1 MARRLLSV
9 LIAVVATVLG
19 YLAAWTGGVA
29 TAMSANAFRGGF
41 DPSGLPLVLLG
52 LVLLAVAG
60 LTIVMSSA
68 GVIVVGAAH
77 VLFGLLAF
85 ALPVTG
91 ITGGFSPA
99 YGLIRLLFSVSPS
112 FADGL
117 YFSVPTG
124 FGMLVGV
131 ALLVSGLMAR
141 SRQAPTNSIARV
153 TTGLVALVL
162 GVPGVLLV
170 LTGGGSSYRRTA
182 AMLQPATPLDVVLIA
197 SGVILVAVVVA
208 SVRWSST
215 GVILLGAIVSVL
227 GVVFLVASAQIFG
240 TIVGISQEFAA
251 GVQSA
256 GATGNVLILGVV
268 LLAVGFGVRVRARR
282 SVTLAPADVP
292 DVASV

>member
-29 TAMSANAFRGGF
+29 IAMNSFRAQF
-41 DPSGLPLVLLG
+41 DPSGLPLLLLG
-52 LVLLAVAG
+52 LVLLAVAA

-77 VLFGLLAF
+77 LLFGLLAF
-85 ALPVTG
+85 ALPMTG
-91 ITGGFSPA
+91 ITGGFAPA
-99 YGLIRLLFSVSPS
+99 YWLIRLTYGASRA

-124 FGMLVGV
+124 FGMLVG
-131 ALLVSGLMAR
+131 ATLLIAGLMAR
-141 SRQAPTNSIARV
+141 SRQTPTSSIARV
-153 TTGLVALVL
+153 SAGVAALIL

-182 AMLQPATPLDVVLIA
+182 AMLQPATPLDVILIV
-197 SGVILVAVVVA
+197 SGLLLVSVVVV
-208 SVRWSST
+208 SVRWSSV
-215 GVILLGAIVSVL
+215 GVILLGAIVSLL
-227 GVVFLVASAQIFG
+227 GLVFVVASAP
-240 TIVGISQEFAA
+240 IVGTVARISQEFAA

-256 GATGNVLILGVV
+256 GVSGNVLVLGVV
-268 LLAVGFGVRVRARR
+268 LLAVGFGVRIRARR
-282 SVTLAPADVP
+282 AATLAPADVP
-292 DVASV
+292 ATASV

>member
-29 TAMSANAFRGGF
+29 IAMNSFRAQF
-41 DPSGLPLVLLG
+41 DPSGLPLLLLG
-52 LVLLAVAG
+52 LVLLAVAA

-77 VLFGLLAF
+77 LLFGLLAF
-85 ALPVTG
+85 ALPPTDLFG
-91 ITGGFSPA
+91 GGFVPA
-99 YGLIRLLFSVSPS
+99 YWIIGRIGGLSRS

-124 FGMLVGV
+124 FGMLVG
-131 ALLVSGLMAR
+131 ATLLIAGLMAR
-141 SRQAPTNSIARV
+141 SRQTPTSSIARV
-153 TTGLVALVL
+153 SAGVAALIL

-182 AMLQPATPLDVVLIA
+182 AMLQPATPLDVILIV
-197 SGVILVAVVVA
+197 SGLLLVSVVVV
-208 SVRWSST
+208 SVRWSSV
-215 GVILLGAIVSVL
+215 GVILLGAIVSLL
-227 GVVFLVASAQIFG
+227 GLVFVVARAP
-240 TIVGISQEFAA
+240 IVGTVARISQEFAA

-256 GATGNVLILGVV
+256 GVSGNVLVLGVV
-268 LLAVGFGVRVRARR
+268 LLAVGFGVRIRARR
-282 SVTLAPADVP
+282 AATLAPADVP
-292 DVASV
+292 ATASV